1 VKSAESEYLS
11 AWTTMHDANTRGHV
25 WKREDDYPAEVDI
38 FGHESPDGFHN
49 GPVCVVC
56 GYGFC
61 HHCNRN
67 GPTVDCPGAEK
78 PEQTEDEKRLTE
90 LYGEGVLR

>member
-1 VKSAESEYLS
+1 VKTSEAEYVSACTERHEG
-11 AWTTMHDANTRGHV
+11 NTRGHV
-25 WKREDDYPAEVDI
+25 WRREEYDPREVDI
-38 FGHESPDGFHN
+38 FGFCSDDGFHN

-67 GPTVDCPGAEK
+67 GPTADCPGE

-90 LYGEGVLR
+90 LYGGGVLR